1 MFLLKENNLKLNEF
15 IDTLEKEHEERI
27 KLSKEIYN
35 QKCVDIFEEHKQMG
49 ENAYKEYEEKKI
61 YLKRNLIKQLE
72 ENKKLALQEC
82 QNMELNQES
91 TDIKPVYTRRILR
104 RRTANDLP
112 YNGNDT
118 SKRKKQ
124 PTPDILLK
132 YWVLL

>member
-1 MFLLKENNLKLNEF
+1 
-15 IDTLEKEHEERI
+15 
-27 KLSKEIYN
+27 
-35 QKCVDIFEEHKQMG
+35 MG